1 MKVFVTGATGFVG
14 KALIDSLLAD
24 KHIVIAAVRK
34 LTKQLPISVTQVVI
48 GDLLGVAEA
57 DDNEFETKLAAFLSA
72 ADVFVHLAGRA
83 HITSDDPIT
92 DQSLFD
98 AVNASATF
106 KLAKLAS
113 KYNVRR
119 FLFLSSI
126 GVNGNQTSQKPFT
139 EQDTPNPQEPYAVSK
154 WRSEQLITNHQFS
167 NQMELVI
174 IRPPLVY
181 GPDAP
186 GNFASLLKWT
196 KRGVPLP
203 FGAVHNKRSMIALD
217 NLTDFITLCLD
228 APAAGNQTFVIADDE
243 SVSMSELLKKVA
255 AAQGMS
261 AKLIPVPVGLMK
273 NTAKLL
279 GKSALAIRLFADLQ
293 VDNRKARHLLGWKPV
308 TTMDQQL
315 KKMAESD
322 KNKRFNRK

>member
-34 LTKQLPISVTQVVI
+34 LTKQLPASVTQVVI
-48 GDLLGVAEA
+48 GDLAEFAEA
-57 DDNEFETKLAAFLSA
+57 DDNEFETELATFLSVS
-72 ADVFVHLAGRA
+72 DVFVHLAGRA
-83 HITSDDPIT
+83 HITSDDPIN
-92 DQSLFD
+92 DQSLFN

-106 KLAKLAS
+106 KLAKLAD

-126 GVNGNQTSQKPFT
+126 GVNGNQTRHTPFK
-139 EQDTPNPQEPYAVSK
+139 EQDTPNPQEFYAVSK
-154 WRSEQLITNHQFS
+154 WQAEQLITNHRFY
-167 NQMELVI
+167 NQMEWVI

-181 GPDAP
+181 GPEAP

-196 KRGVPLP
+196 KRGIPLP

-243 SVSMSELLKKVA
+243 SVSLSELLKKVA
-255 AAQGMS
+255 VAQGVS
-261 AKLIPVPVGLMK
+261 AKLIPVPVWLMK

-279 GKSALAIRLFADLQ
+279 GKSALAIRLFGDLQ
-293 VDNRKARHLLGWKPV
+293 IDSSKARTLLDWKPV
-308 TTMDQQL
+308 VTMDQQL
-315 KKMAESD
+315 RKMADLD
-322 KNKRFNRK
+322 KNETF

>member
-1 MKVFVTGATGFVG
+1 MRIFVTGATGFVG

-24 KHIVIAAVRK
+24 KHTVIAAVRK
-34 LTKQLPISVTQVVI
+34 LTKQLPTSVTQVVI
-48 GDLLGVAEA
+48 GDLSEFAEA
-57 DDNEFETKLAAFLSA
+57 NDNEFETKLATFLSVS
-72 ADVFVHLAGRA
+72 DVFVHLAGRA
-83 HITSDDPIT
+83 HITSDDPT
-92 DQSLFD
+92 NDQSLFN

-126 GVNGNQTSQKPFT
+126 GVNGNQTSQTPFT
-139 EQDTPNPQEPYAVSK
+139 EQDNPNPQEPYAVSK
-154 WRSEQLITNHQFS
+154 WRAEQLITNHRFS
-167 NQMELVI
+167 NQMEWVI

-181 GPDAP
+181 GPEVP
-186 GNFASLLKWT
+186 GNFASLIKWT

-203 FGAVHNKRSMIALD
+203 FGAVHNKRSIIALD
-217 NLTDFITLCLD
+217 NLTEFITLCLD

-243 SVSMSELLKKVA
+243 SVSMSELIKKVA

-261 AKLIPVPVGLMK
+261 AKLFPVPVWLMK

-279 GKSALAIRLFADLQ
+279 GKSPLAVRLFGDLR
-293 VDNRKARHLLGWKPV
+293 VDNSKAHSLLGWKPV

-315 KKMAESD
+315 KKTMNID
-322 KNKRFNRK
+322 PQQFK